1 MLGFAFVGY
10 TKELMNGH
18 FFPFF
23 YFVTFFVFISYFKL
37 LLQSVLFSSIVE
49 GQVRFCACKTVLG
62 SHPCTWEI
70 VHIKEQTYRLL
81 TIIWYGS
88 RNCTKLVLKLLAAKN
103 NLLLS
108 CVLLL
113 SCRLYYFSL
122 HDDYPPFLQI
132 VKCTVYLRSA
142 TIFDK
147 LKWEPV

>member
-1 MLGFAFVGY
+1 MG
-10 TKELMNGH
+10 
-18 FFPFF
+18 
-23 YFVTFFVFISYFKL
+23 TFFLSFIL
-37 LLQSVLFSSIVE
+37 LLFSFSFDTSNYYCKVCFVINCW
-49 GQVRFCACKTVLG
+49 GPGLHKLYFSCTRFCACKTVLG

-70 VHIKEQTYRLL
+70 VHLKEWTYRLL
-81 TIIWYGS
+81 TITWYGS
-88 RNCTKLVLKLLAAKN
+88 RNCTKLVLKPLAAKN

-108 CVLLL
+108 CILLL

-132 VKCTVYLRSA
+132 VKYTVYLHSA